1 MKLTLLR
8 ASIALTALLPMGT
21 SLYVAASGSQDGGQD
36 EVPGAQVDLYGRPLQ
51 KASDDLTVRMRGCW
65 ALTDLDNREWPSAG
79 RDLLGYLLVTDGFLA
94 FEVQAF
100 WETRLEEI
108 PDAYQTFIARFAAD
122 KTGKVR
128 SESLVGSFLDRV
140 QGTLE
145 WEDPGLPRE
154 FEAVMP
160 SDSRLEL
167 VWGNNSRMTFER
179 IPGLNNTA
187 ASFYGRP
194 SESDFGIER
203 DIFGRPRKQG
213 AEDDE
218 DGKDRR

>member
-8 ASIALTALLPMGT
+8 ASLALTALVPLGS
-21 SLYVAASGSQDGGQD
+21 SLYVAASTPQDGGQD

-51 KASDDLTVRMRGCW
+51 KATDDLAVRMRGCW
-65 ALTDLDNREWPSAG
+65 LLTDLDNREWPTAG

-100 WETRLEEI
+100 WETRLQEI
-108 PDAYQTFIARFAAD
+108 PDAFQTFIARFAAD

-128 SESLVGSFLDRV
+128 SESLVGSFLDRE

-160 SDSRLEL
+160 SNSRLEL
-167 VWGNNSRMTFER
+167 IWGNNSRMTFER
-179 IPGLNNTA
+179 LPGINNTA

-194 SESDFGIER
+194 AESDFGIER
-203 DIFGRPRKQG
+203 DIFGRPAKPKPG
-213 AEDDE
+213 EDKEGD
-218 DGKDRR
+218 DK